1 MKVILQSV
9 TKASVTINNQLH
21 NEISDGYLLH
31 VGFRSDDT
39 INNVKKMA
47 QKIGKLRVNA
57 DENGKININGL
68 DANKSILSISQF
80 TLYGNTRKGNRPSF
94 TEALNPEQATEL
106 YDLFNQEL
114 RAVGFPVKTGI
125 FQAEM
130 QIASINNGPLTFI
143 IEN

>member
-21 NEISDGYLLH
+21 NEISDGYLLY